1 MQTARIWQQ
10 SSGESNFSPIKAVP
24 QIRVNASPNVTNAL
38 EPPHKVLDTR
48 IDLSPE
54 KFLSLTYHERLY
66 LSGRATPNAVPK
78 IDTSSPVPERFSDH
92 RLALHLSPINKVRPL
107 TEDSRRTANA
117 SPEKQ
122 RSDLKKMSNL
132 CFAHESIST
141 MAPQKQH
148 LKAYH
153 EGIDVHAP
161 LTIVMHQKRGV
172 KLPKISPDRA
182 TNSMSRNHHGGFYSA
197 IA

>member
-24 QIRVNASPNVTNAL
+24 QIRVNASPTVTNTL
-38 EPPHKVLDTR
+38 EQPHKLLDTR

-54 KFLSLTYHERLY
+54 KFSSLTYHEKLY
-66 LSGRATPNAVPK
+66 LSGRATPNTVSK
-78 IDTSSPVPERFSDH
+78 IDTMSPVPERFSDH
-92 RLALHLSPINKVRPL
+92 RLTLHLSPINKVRPF
-107 TEDSRRTANA
+107 TENRGRMNL

-122 RSDLKKMSNL
+122 RSDMKKMSKM

-141 MAPQKQH
+141 MAPQKEH
-148 LKAYH
+148 LNAYH
-153 EGIDVHAP
+153 DGLNVHAP